1 MKSELKKNLS
11 LLELSDLAKIIE
23 EQEKDI
29 KLVDL
34 SYDERLEYLLE
45 ELIREHENRLIGR
58 LIKNA
63 GFKYPSASI
72 ESLDYEARQVKK
84 STIVNLATMGF
95 IGNATNLF
103 IIGPTDAGKTYLSC
117 ALGIE
122 ACKQYL
128 PV

>member
-34 SYDERLEYLLE
+34 
-45 ELIREHENRLIGR
+45 
-58 LIKNA
+58 
-63 GFKYPSASI
+63 
-72 ESLDYEARQVKK
+72 
-84 STIVNLATMGF
+84 ATMEF
-95 IGNATNLF
+95 VGNATNLF
-103 IIGPTDAGKTYLSC
+103 IIGSTGAGKTYLSC

-122 ACKQYL
+122 DCKQTYRVL
-128 PV
+128 YIRMPDLMRNFETCRDVG

>member
-1 MKSELKKNLS
+1 MKAELKKNLS

-34 SYDERLEYLLE
+34 SYNERLEYLLD
-45 ELIREHENRLIGR
+45 ELVRERENRLIGR

-63 GFKYPSASI
+63 GLKYPSASL
-72 ESLDYEARQVKK
+72 ESLDYDARQVKK

-103 IIGPTDAGKTYLSC
+103 
-117 ALGIE
+117 
-122 ACKQYL
+122 
-128 PV
+128 